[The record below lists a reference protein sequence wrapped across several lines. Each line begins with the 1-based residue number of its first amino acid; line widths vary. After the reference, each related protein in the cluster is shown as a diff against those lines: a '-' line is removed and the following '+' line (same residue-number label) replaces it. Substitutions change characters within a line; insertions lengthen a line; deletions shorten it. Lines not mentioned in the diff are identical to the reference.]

1 MRGVPMTVTQY
12 VGSLQHMLLN
22 PSTATAAPLQTP
34 AASPTNS
41 PAGTPTTPISPKS
54 PELGAGCPPGPS
66 VPQAADKTPGTALK
80 PNQRN
85 ETTTAEANRIALQGL
100 QKQNAAGSSA
110 AAKAPVP
117 QYGKQ
122 PGHSKLDQ
130 FLLAGGTKPKMPVM
144 NITAGTLQGGRAD
157 IIAERER
164 VNKEYEKRLAEAAAN
179 LAANPTTAKTDAQ
192 GAAAKSAANEQ
203 PGESFIVKKDFAILG
218 DYCNEQLGTKK
229 ELPQHL
235 KGKHFRLVD
244 KEKHAVPVI
253 DVMQVMGKQNG
264 GPLKLDSEE
273 YLLKHKIIDDIDK
286 AKEKGD
292 IFWMKADEKV

>member
-1 MRGVPMTVTQY
+1 VCFISRILHA
-12 VGSLQHMLLN
+12 SILKLLHN
-22 PSTATAAPLQTP
+22 
-34 AASPTNS
+34 
-41 PAGTPTTPISPKS
+41 
-54 PELGAGCPPGPS
+54 EGAGCPAGPS

-85 ETTTAEANRIALQGL
+85 ETTTTEANRIALQGL
-100 QKQNAAGSSA
+100 QKQNDAGSFA
-110 AAKAPVP
+110 AAKAPMP
-117 QYGKQ
+117 QYGNQ
-122 PGHSKLDQ
+122 PGQSKLDQ
-130 FLLAGGTKPKMPVM
+130 FLLAGGTKPKMPAM

-179 LAANPTTAKTDAQ
+179 LAANPTTGKSAAQGAAQ
-192 GAAAKSAANEQ
+192 GAAAKSAANDQ

-253 DVMQVMGKQNG
+253 DVMQVMGKQTG
-264 GPLKLDSEE
+264 GALRIDTAE
-273 YLLKHKIIDDIDK
+273 YLLKHQIIDDIDK

-292 IFWMKADEKV
+292 IFCMKADEKV